1 MAAPFASGALKTSLS
16 DCWSSRLII
25 SLRPFGHP
33 IAPDGSAPDFLQG
46 SAVLYPSAGPAF
58 EYSSFLFGRGG
69 INTNHVWLANN
80 HLLFWRRPGFK
91 KMTDTPADIVW
102 EGELDTGFIGKDPAD
117 PLNMWW
123 IERVLRGRAWG
134 RDHNQRFYVRFW
146 NPADYSW
153 NYIGDYP
160 TEETAKAAV
169 VRLANQ

>member
-1 MAAPFASGALKTSLS
+1 
-16 DCWSSRLII
+16 
-25 SLRPFGHP
+25 
-33 IAPDGSAPDFLQG
+33 
-46 SAVLYPSAGPAF
+46 
-58 EYSSFLFGRGG
+58 
-69 INTNHVWLANN
+69 
-80 HLLFWRRPGFK
+80 
-91 KMTDTPADIVW
+91 MTDTPADIVW

-160 TEETAKAAV
+160 TEDTAKAAV